1 MPRLIRRYRK
11 TDEAR
16 VVDICVAA
24 FEPIHTGFAEAL
36 GPELFERHYTG
47 WREQYAATI
56 AEIDP
61 ENASLHVFVIEED
74 GRVVGFAFS
83 SVNDERRTAE
93 FGLNA
98 VDPAFQGNGVGG
110 ELYAFVLA
118 DMKARGAESVEVG
131 TGNDAAHAPARAA
144 YKRAGFDR
152 AIEGIYYF
160 KKL

>member
-11 TDEAR
+11 ADEAR
-16 VVDICVAA
+16 VAAICVAA
-24 FEPIHTGFAEAL
+24 FEPVHAGFADAL
-36 GPELFERHYTG
+36 GPELFARHYAG

-56 AEIDP
+56 AGIDP
-61 ENASLHVFVIEED
+61 EDARLHVFVIEED
-74 GRVVGFAFS
+74 ERVVGFAFS
-83 SVNDERRTAE
+83 SVDAERRTAE

-98 VDPAFQGNGVGG
+98 VDPAFQGKGVGR

-144 YKRAGFDR
+144 YARAGFDR
-152 AIEGIYYF
+152 AIEGVYYF
-160 KKL
+160 RKL